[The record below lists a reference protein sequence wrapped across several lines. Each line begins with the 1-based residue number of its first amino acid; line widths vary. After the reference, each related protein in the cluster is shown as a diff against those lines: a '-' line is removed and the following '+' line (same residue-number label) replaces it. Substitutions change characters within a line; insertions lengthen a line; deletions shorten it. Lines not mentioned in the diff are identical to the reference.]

1 MYRTE
6 RVQQKPSRNKR
17 RQGAV
22 KQLMA
27 LEAKETPAIK

>member
-6 RVQQKPSRNKR
+6 REQQKPWRKR
-17 RQGAV
+17 SQGAL
-22 KQLMA
+22 KQPKA

>member
-1 MYRTE
+1 MYRIA
-6 RVQQKPSRNKR
+6 RAQQKPWRNKR

-22 KQLMA
+22 KPLMA

>member
-6 RVQQKPSRNKR
+6 RVQQRPRIR
-17 RQGAV
+17 RLQGAL
-22 KQLMA
+22 KQPKA